1 MRRVAMVEPGKIF
14 EQLHSE
20 FFAALEAC
28 RVRPEP
34 KAVHRLRTT
43 TRRLEALLTTAK
55 RRRDGG
61 TRLARKIDEALKALK
76 PVRGAAGPVRDMDVQ
91 MGLLEGL
98 VKAAGIEL
106 PAADRGDLEAAGEKL
121 GAKLQKS
128 RTEAAKELGRVILGA
143 EMKELQRLSLLQTE
157 LSEVKW
163 TSLLKDAMAIE
174 KRSAG
179 RLETGDPESLHA
191 YRKRSKFSR
200 YLAEMEEGSAPAERF
215 AKGMKKVLDAIGAW
229 HDWMLLTQLA
239 RETIGKSWA
248 LVRALKEE
256 REGALR
262 RAVGAVERLHRQA

>member
-1 MRRVAMVEPGKIF
+1 
-14 EQLHSE
+14 
-20 FFAALEAC
+20 
-28 RVRPEP
+28 
-34 KAVHRLRTT
+34 
-43 TRRLEALLTTAK
+43 
-55 RRRDGG
+55 
-61 TRLARKIDEALKALK
+61 
-76 PVRGAAGPVRDMDVQ
+76 
-91 MGLLEGL
+91 
-98 VKAAGIEL
+98 
-106 PAADRGDLEAAGEKL
+106 
-121 GAKLQKS
+121 
-128 RTEAAKELGRVILGA
+128 
-143 EMKELQRLSLLQTE
+143 
-157 LSEVKW
+157 
-163 TSLLKDAMAIE
+163 MAIE